1 MNRGFAMM
9 LVAAILL
16 GGASVAGAK
25 PPQWDK
31 TFNGKSR
38 FKVLSGFGGLAVLDR
53 ETGLVWER
61 DSTQGSSTWSSSRL
75 ICRTRT
81 VGGRMGWRLPTVE
94 EFTSLADASGPGPVL
109 PAGHPFAF
117 INWDYWTATTLDGS
131 PNVAIVVNPTDFS
144 MKFTEG
150 KDGSN
155 GFWCVRGGQG
165 FNGVGSP

>member
-1 MNRGFAMM
+1 MV
-9 LVAAILL
+9 LAATILL
-16 GGASVAGAK
+16 GGAGVAEAK

-31 TFNGKSR
+31 IISGNGR
-38 FKVLSGFGGLAVLDR
+38 FKVMSAFGGLAVLDR

-61 DSTQGSSTWSSSRL
+61 NPTSATGSYGTARHHRCL
-75 ICRTRT
+75 QKT
-81 VGGRMGWRLPTVE
+81 VGGRMGWRLPTTE

-109 PAGHPFAF
+109 PAGHPFTF
-117 INWDYWTATTLDGS
+117 TPWDYWTSSTLDGS
-131 PNVAIVVNPTDFS
+131 PSVAIVVNPVDFS

-165 FNGVGSP
+165 FDGVD